1 MLNWVLTPISNE
13 FNIYIYI
20 YIYVYISF
28 SMYHIVEDD
37 VSGGPDCA
45 RNDILEEELDRWS
58 QNYIDVNR

>member
-1 MLNWVLTPISNE
+1 MYN
-13 FNIYIYI
+13 YK
-20 YIYVYISF
+20 SF

>member
-1 MLNWVLTPISNE
+1 MLIFE
-13 FNIYIYI
+13 FTIGGIRLPYT
-20 YIYVYISF
+20 YISF
-28 SMYHIVEDD
+28 TINHIVEDD

>member
-1 MLNWVLTPISNE
+1 MCVC
-13 FNIYIYI
+13 
-20 YIYVYISF
+20 VYISF

>member
-1 MLNWVLTPISNE
+1 MGSTQLLPGLSI
-13 FNIYIYI
+13 III
-20 YIYVYISF
+20 IYISF
-28 SMYHIVEDD
+28 STYHIVEDD

>member
-1 MLNWVLTPISNE
+1 MLNWVLTPISNDLP
-13 FNIYIYI
+13 NIYIC
-20 YIYVYISF
+20 VYISF